1 MLEPARHFR
10 WDYQPLLHKV
20 SRANRSHCDF
30 ARRTKLFVADHMRR
44 RLHLAATTLES
55 ALAVSPVRASTYVPQ
70 PPKETRADTIQALE
84 SQRKELR
91 QVPGHAHAN
100 RVSVAASGHANEPVK
115 AKGQHV
121 DVKA

>member
-10 WDYQPLLHKV
+10 PDYQPLLNNF

-30 ARRTKLFVADHMRR
+30 AMRTKPFFPSHMRR
-44 RLHLAATTLES
+44 RLHLAATIMES

-100 RVSVAASGHANEPVK
+100 RVAVVASGHANAPVK

>member
-1 MLEPARHFR
+1 M
-10 WDYQPLLHKV
+10 
-20 SRANRSHCDF
+20 
-30 ARRTKLFVADHMRR
+30 
-44 RLHLAATTLES
+44 ES

-100 RVSVAASGHANEPVK
+100 RVPVAASGHANAPVK